1 MAEDEN
7 KIKAERP
14 RHQHHSESEYLD
26 VYQLGDGDSVME
38 LSMSGQTMLT
48 DNGQNTESPKI
59 YTNHFNHFNKSG
71 RVKTSRI
78 ILGSD

>member
-14 RHQHHSESEYLD
+14 RHQHHSESEYLN
-26 VYQLGDGDSVME
+26 VYQLGDGASVME
-38 LSMSGQTMLT
+38 LSISGQAMFT

-59 YTNHFNHFNKSG
+59 YTNHFNHGTPVGVLKQAELF
-71 RVKTSRI
+71 
-78 ILGSD
+78 